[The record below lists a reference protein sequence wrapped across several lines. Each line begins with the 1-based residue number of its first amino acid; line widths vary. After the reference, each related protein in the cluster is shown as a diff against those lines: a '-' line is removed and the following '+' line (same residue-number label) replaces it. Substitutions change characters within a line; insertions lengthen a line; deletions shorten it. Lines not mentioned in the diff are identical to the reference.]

1 MASLKSRKA
10 LFTALQSVPGVE
22 LPETY
27 KGLPNEI
34 YGRRAM
40 IYLRFETPGARNTA
54 EQILSD
60 QGFKVNR
67 NYWPGSSTMEVRV
80 SYFKGWH
87 WDE

>member
-10 LFTALQSVPGVE
+10 LFAALQSIPGAI

-27 KGLPNEI
+27 KGLLNEV
-34 YGRRAM
+34 YGRQVDC
-40 IYLRFETPGARNTA
+40 YPSFKTYKARLAA
-54 EQILSD
+54 EKILMD
-60 QGFKVNR
+60 QGFKVR
-67 NYWPGSSTMEVRV
+67 ASYDPGGTTTAVQV